1 MIAIFV
7 AHRRFDPLVSLHCR
21 DPGFPAR
28 ADLGVGPVAVM
39 LENPGET
46 DDPGGEGDI
55 DKGDQGAEEEGAG
68 DMGGVDQGS
77 YGGLKGVG

>member
-1 MIAIFV
+1 
-7 AHRRFDPLVSLHCR
+7 
-21 DPGFPAR
+21 
-28 ADLGVGPVAVM
+28 M
-39 LENPGET
+39 LENPGEA